1 MKRFLAFLFAA
12 TLLFTS
18 QVTPSMAA
26 DLEAFDLNK
35 ASVEQLTAIP
45 SSGISK
51 DMAEAIIKASKDK
64 PFTLPEDLLKVPGLD
79 NKILEAINPQEQ
91 DGSLWYDP
99 DAEMTLAPSK
109 C

>member
-1 MKRFLAFLFAA
+1 MKRLLAFLFAA
-12 TLLFTS
+12 ALLFS
-18 QVTPSMAA
+18 VQAVPAMAA

-35 ASVEQLTAIP
+35 ATVEQLTAIP
-45 SSGISK
+45 NSGISK
-51 DMAEAIIKASKDK
+51 DVAEAIIKASKAK
-64 PFTLPEDLLKVPGLD
+64 PFALPEDLLKVPGLD